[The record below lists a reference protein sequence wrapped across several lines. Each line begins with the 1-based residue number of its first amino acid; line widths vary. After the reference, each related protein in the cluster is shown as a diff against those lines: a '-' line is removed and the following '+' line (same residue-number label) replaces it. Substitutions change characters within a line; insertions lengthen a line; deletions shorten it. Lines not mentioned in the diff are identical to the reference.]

1 MNVNDQQ
8 YYREALKYPD
18 TIGIT
23 SKDSKVT
30 SSFVSAAHAVYTD
43 HYVSSKHRQRE
54 APSTLTTSPRDEY
67 LVARWGWERLTL
79 HVIKVPGEL
88 V

>member
-1 MNVNDQQ
+1 MNINDQQ
-8 YYREALKYPD
+8 YYREALKYLD

-23 SKDSKVT
+23 SKDSNVT
-30 SSFVSAAHAVYTD
+30 SSFVSAADAVYPD
-43 HYVSSKHRQRE
+43 HYVSSKHRHHE

-88 V
+88 A